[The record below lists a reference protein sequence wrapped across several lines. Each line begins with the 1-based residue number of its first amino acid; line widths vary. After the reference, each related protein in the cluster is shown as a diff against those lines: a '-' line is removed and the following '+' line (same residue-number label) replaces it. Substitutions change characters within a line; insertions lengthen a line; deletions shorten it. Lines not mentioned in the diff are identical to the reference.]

1 MQGPERR
8 TEWPVPSG
16 ETADVTVA
24 VMMNEDR
31 LDYLR
36 PNRYFR
42 FYLFR
47 EKQTDITCWLPEG
60 FLA

>member
-1 MQGPERR
+1 MHTSDRR
-8 TEWPVPSG
+8 GQRTNQFAAGSKFA
-16 ETADVTVA
+16 TAVA
-24 VMMNEDR
+24 MNEDR

-47 EKQTDITCWLPEG
+47 EKHTDITCWLPEG